1 MSDIFAGIQRLAIAS
16 GRLVKNGAEILD
28 YRLGKDG
35 DPVIVVRDNP
45 LKALSLVDHTGR
57 LTNGQ
62 QGATVEGDYKRL
74 RYFGVSIVWRFQHS
88 QKEATQ

>member
-1 MSDIFAGIQRLAIAS
+1 MSDIFAGLQRLAITA
-16 GRLVKNGAEILD
+16 GRLVKNGAEIVD

-35 DPVIVVRDNP
+35 DPVIVVRENP

-57 LTNGQ
+57 LINGQ
-62 QGATVEGDYKRL
+62 QGATIEGDYKRL
-74 RYFGVSIVWRFQHS
+74 RYLDVSIVWRFQNQ

>member
-1 MSDIFAGIQRLAIAS
+1 MSDIFAGVQRLAITA
-16 GRLVKNGAEILD
+16 GRLVKNGSEILD

-45 LKALSLVDHTGR
+45 LKALSVVDHTGR

-62 QGATVEGDYKRL
+62 QGATTEGDYKCL
-74 RYFGVSIVWRFQHS
+74 RYLGVSIVWKFQHS